1 VTLEGRAGAGVIL
14 AVTRGPAVAFCTLA
28 HIRGP
33 GCYTFPMVAAV
44 AQTGV
49 PGLLVAQWARPAWV
63 ALTHHAVLLHG
74 VAQAVLA
81 HGAGLAAR

>member
-1 VTLEGRAGAGVIL
+1 MTLEGRAGAGVIL

-44 AQTGV
+44 GRGQDEKGEGRERAAEAFSVHRSRGPGSERGAQSC
-49 PGLLVAQWARPAWV
+49 
-63 ALTHHAVLLHG
+63 
-74 VAQAVLA
+74 
-81 HGAGLAAR
+81 GA